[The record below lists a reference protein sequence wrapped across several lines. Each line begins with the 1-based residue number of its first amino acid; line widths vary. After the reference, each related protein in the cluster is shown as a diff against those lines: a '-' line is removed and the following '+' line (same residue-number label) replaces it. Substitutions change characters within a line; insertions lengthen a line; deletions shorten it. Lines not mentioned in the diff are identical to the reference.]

1 MTRKKNDFVVPL
13 FSTYSILI
21 KKAAFELSC
30 APGKLVS
37 LMSQHLLTTCGLHGR
52 CCELDGANFQFF
64 TYSVSVW
71 CFGTQF
77 KYLCVLPFTSKRR
90 KKKKEAV
97 SLPTHLE
104 ATSSQTKIW
113 SRLLC
118 AYVGMWM
125 WSSGWIQGCVRIKV
139 YIIYLGFNLHK
150 LSKL

>member
-71 CFGTQF
+71 CFGAQF
-77 KYLCVLPFTSKRR
+77 KYLRVLPFTSKRR

-125 WSSGWIQGCVRIKV
+125 WSAGWIQGYVRIKV